1 MSQLSANKDKLMSFL
16 DQACRD
22 GGNFGRPID
31 WYEMNLCFEDSDGDL
46 NVISDDEDLKDAEM
60 YAKMKA
66 FRLLKC
72 SIVDKS
78 LLK

>member
-1 MSQLSANKDKLMSFL
+1 
-16 DQACRD
+16 
-22 GGNFGRPID
+22 
-31 WYEMNLCFEDSDGDL
+31 MNLCFEDSDGDL